1 MPIDLGRIRALFC
14 AAQGLG
20 MSNTLAIL
28 VLPSH
33 TLPEEDAM
41 TIKSSI
47 SLRDDQ
53 HAFAKALVEGGRFP
67 SVSAVVQQGLDLLR
81 QQDADAQAD
90 RAALRAIL
98 AERAGEPFVTGDD
111 LRARLAV
118 RRSARAE

>member
-1 MPIDLGRIRALFC
+1 
-14 AAQGLG
+14 
-20 MSNTLAIL
+20 
-28 VLPSH
+28 
-33 TLPEEDAM
+33 M

-90 RAALRAIL
+90 RAALRMLL
-98 AERAGEPFVTGDD
+98 AERADGPFVTGND
-111 LRARLAV
+111 LRARVAA
-118 RRSARAE
+118 RRSALSE

>member
-1 MPIDLGRIRALFC
+1 
-14 AAQGLG
+14 
-20 MSNTLAIL
+20 
-28 VLPSH
+28 
-33 TLPEEDAM
+33 M

-90 RAALRAIL
+90 RAALRALL
-98 AERAGEPFVTGDD
+98 AERASGDFISAD
-111 LRARLAV
+111 TLRGRLAA
-118 RRSARAE
+118 RRSATSE

>member
-1 MPIDLGRIRALFC
+1 
-14 AAQGLG
+14 
-20 MSNTLAIL
+20 
-28 VLPSH
+28 
-33 TLPEEDAM
+33 M

-90 RAALRAIL
+90 RAALRALL
-98 AERAGEPFVTGDD
+98 AERAADRFVSGEE
-111 LRARLAV
+111 LRSRLATWRAA
-118 RRSARAE
+118 RRE

>member
-1 MPIDLGRIRALFC
+1 
-14 AAQGLG
+14 
-20 MSNTLAIL
+20 
-28 VLPSH
+28 
-33 TLPEEDAM
+33 M

-67 SVSAVVQQGLDLLR
+67 SVSAVIQQGLDLLR

-98 AERAGEPFVTGDD
+98 AERAGGAFVTADD
-111 LRARLAV
+111 LRARLAA